1 MRNKSLTVEKNTD
14 ALGRAIALRLDNDSP
29 SLSYD
34 VTERLRAARMQALAA
49 RKSELS
55 IAPAVDLS
63 MSAGQAT
70 LAWGAEGGS
79 LWNRL
84 GSFLP
89 FIVLII
95 GLISIQIIQSE
106 SNTTEIAEIDSALL
120 LDELP
125 PLAYTDPGFLQ
136 FLKVNQTEPSEK
148 H

>member
-1 MRNKSLTVEKNTD
+1 MRNQSLTVEKNTD

-29 SLSYD
+29 PLPYN

-49 RKSELS
+49 RKPELS
-55 IAPAVDLS
+55 IAPALDLS
-63 MSAGQAT
+63 LSAGQAT

-89 FIVLII
+89 FIALII
-95 GLISIQIIQSE
+95 GLISIQIIQSD

>member
-1 MRNKSLTVEKNTD
+1 MRNQSLTVEKNTD
-14 ALGRAIALRLDNDSP
+14 ALGLAIARRLNNDSP
-29 SLSYD
+29 PLSYD

-55 IAPAVDLS
+55 IAPAIDLS
-63 MSAGQAT
+63 LSAGQAT

-136 FLKVNQTEPSEK
+136 FIKVNQTELSEK
-148 H
+148 P

>member
-1 MRNKSLTVEKNTD
+1 MRNQSLTVEKNTD
-14 ALGRAIALRLDNDSP
+14 AWGRAIALRLDNDSP
-29 SLSYD
+29 PLSHD

-49 RKSELS
+49 RKPVLS
-55 IAPAVDLS
+55 IAPAVGLS
-63 MSAGQAT
+63 IYSGQAT
-70 LAWGAEGGS
+70 LGWGAEGGS

-84 GSFLP
+84 GAFLP
-89 FIVLII
+89 FIALII

-136 FLKVNQTEPSEK
+136 FLKINQTEASEK
-148 H
+148 N

>member
-1 MRNKSLTVEKNTD
+1 MINHSLTVEKNTD
-14 ALGRAIALRLDNDSP
+14 ALGRAIALRLNNDSP
-29 SLSYD
+29 PLSYD

-49 RKSELS
+49 RRSELS
-55 IAPAVDLS
+55 SAPAVGLS
-63 MSAGQAT
+63 LSAGQAT
-70 LAWGAEGGS
+70 LAWGAEGGG

-89 FIVLII
+89 FIALII

-106 SNTTEIAEIDSALL
+106 SNTSEIAEIDSALL

-136 FLKVNQTEPSEK
+136 FLKVNQSEASENR
-148 H
+148 

>member
-1 MRNKSLTVEKNTD
+1 MR
-14 ALGRAIALRLDNDSP
+14 
-29 SLSYD
+29 
-34 VTERLRAARMQALAA
+34 ALAA

-55 IAPAVDLS
+55 VAPAVDLS
-63 MSAGQAT
+63 LSAGQAT
-70 LAWGAEGGS
+70 LAWGAEGDS

-84 GSFLP
+84 GSLLP
-89 FIVLII
+89 FIALII